1 MRQVIFKKAKKFKME
16 ISPEIEKRCDELIA
30 QYPKKKS
37 AAMMIMHLI
46 QENLGYFDDDAVLFA
61 ARKLEIS
68 PIEVYGILSFY
79 PMFSDKPRGRIHIK
93 VCRTLSCAMAG
104 SVKLGHE
111 ISKKLSCPIGK
122 TSGIYTIEFV
132 ECIGNCVKAP
142 NVQVNDKLFEGVAPE
157 DADKFLERLEAL
169 DKEGKL
175 APEKGLF
182 KADEGFNSPAYKG

>member
-1 MRQVIFKKAKKFKME
+1 ME
-16 ISPEIEKRCDELIA
+16 ISQEIDKRCDELIV

-46 QENLGYFDDDAVLFA
+46 QEEMGYFDDDAVLFA

-79 PMFSDKPRGRIHIK
+79 PMFSSKPRGRVHIK

-122 TSGIYTIEFV
+122 STGIYTLEFV
-132 ECIGNCVKAP
+132 ECIGNCVKGP
-142 NVQVNDKLFEGVAPE
+142 NVQVNDKLFENVAPE
-157 DADKFLERLEAL
+157 EADKFLETLEAL

-175 APEKGLF
+175 SPQKGLT
-182 KADEGFNSPAYKG
+182 KAEGNFDSPAYKG